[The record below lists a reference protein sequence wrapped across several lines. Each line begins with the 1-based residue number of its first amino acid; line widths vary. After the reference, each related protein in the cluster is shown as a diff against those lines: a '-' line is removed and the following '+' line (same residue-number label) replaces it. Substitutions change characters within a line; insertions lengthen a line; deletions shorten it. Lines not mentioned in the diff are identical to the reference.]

1 MNKTNIRINNHFII
15 EENNEY
21 YASSMKDLDEW
32 KGIEES
38 DLEEYKEENVTKQLS
53 LLMNKYDIYS
63 NVNFFEEDDKKT
75 ISVSQKGGW
84 SHPQPN
90 KENHL
95 GLSGGGWGSNKM
107 VHRGGSDKGQG
118 GGDWFISN
126 LFK

>member
-75 ISVSQKGGW
+75 ISVSQKGG
-84 SHPQPN
+84 
-90 KENHL
+90 
-95 GLSGGGWGSNKM
+95 
-107 VHRGGSDKGQG
+107 
-118 GGDWFISN
+118 
-126 LFK
+126 

>member
-53 LLMNKYDIYS
+53 LLMNKYHIYS

-75 ISVSQKGGW
+75 ISVSQKGG
-84 SHPQPN
+84 
-90 KENHL
+90 
-95 GLSGGGWGSNKM
+95 
-107 VHRGGSDKGQG
+107 
-118 GGDWFISN
+118 
-126 LFK
+126 

>member
-53 LLMNKYDIYS
+53 LLMNKYHIYS
-63 NVNFFEEDDKKT
+63 
-75 ISVSQKGGW
+75 
-84 SHPQPN
+84 
-90 KENHL
+90 L
-95 GLSGGGWGSNKM
+95 
-107 VHRGGSDKGQG
+107 
-118 GGDWFISN
+118 
-126 LFK
+126 

>member
-53 LLMNKYDIYS
+53 LLMNKYDIHS

-75 ISVSQKGGW
+75 ISVSQKGG
-84 SHPQPN
+84 
-90 KENHL
+90 
-95 GLSGGGWGSNKM
+95 
-107 VHRGGSDKGQG
+107 
-118 GGDWFISN
+118 
-126 LFK
+126 

>member
-32 KGIEES
+32 KGIEER
-38 DLEEYKEENVTKQLS
+38 DLEEYKEENVTEQLS

-75 ISVSQKGGW
+75 ISVSQKGG
-84 SHPQPN
+84 
-90 KENHL
+90 
-95 GLSGGGWGSNKM
+95 
-107 VHRGGSDKGQG
+107 
-118 GGDWFISN
+118 
-126 LFK
+126 

>member
-53 LLMNKYDIYS
+53 LLMNQYDIYS

-75 ISVSQKGGW
+75 ISVSQKGG
-84 SHPQPN
+84 
-90 KENHL
+90 
-95 GLSGGGWGSNKM
+95 
-107 VHRGGSDKGQG
+107 
-118 GGDWFISN
+118 
-126 LFK
+126 

>member
-32 KGIEES
+32 KGIEER

-75 ISVSQKGGW
+75 ISVSQKGG
-84 SHPQPN
+84 
-90 KENHL
+90 
-95 GLSGGGWGSNKM
+95 
-107 VHRGGSDKGQG
+107 
-118 GGDWFISN
+118 
-126 LFK
+126 